1 MTDNRKHL
9 VIGFILGFLSLP
21 IALIWGLGWGFGAV
35 PIVAWSMII
44 GKELHDKHIKNPATG
59 FDLVDIKIG
68 GLGWFIGWIAA
79 GVLFAPMWY
88 LVNFLTN

>member
-1 MTDNRKHL
+1 ML
-9 VIGFILGFLSLP
+9 SAFLSLP
-21 IALIWGLGWGFGAV
+21 IALIWGLGWGFGAM

-79 GVLFAPMWY
+79 GGAVCAYMVFGKFFNKLK
-88 LVNFLTN
+88 